1 MREIMTMKENDIRP
15 KVLFDEF
22 LKLSRKDI
30 ETYFSDRT
38 EFLKVNCP
46 ACQSARV
53 SSSFTKDSFTYLE
66 CEHCKTLYASPRP
79 TQEMIDS
86 YYKTSASSRFWATT
100 FYKETEAARRD
111 KLFKPKAQL
120 IKSIV
125 VKNGVTAGALLDI
138 GAGYG
143 TLSEELIAL
152 KIFREVFAMEPS
164 IYLSKVCRQK
174 GLSVIESTIEGM
186 DSKYEAK
193 FDIAVSLELFE
204 HLFSVDLFLNAVSKA
219 LRPKGYLIFSTLSG
233 AGWDILVLRG
243 HSNSVSPP
251 HHLNFLNPRA
261 IELLAERN
269 GWRLVNLFTPGELD
283 VDIVV
288 NFAKSNPSVE
298 LDRFAREILVSDE
311 KTQNAFQKFLADNRL
326 SSHMWVVIQKK

>member
-1 MREIMTMKENDIRP
+1 MKENDIRP
-15 KVLFDEF
+15 KALFDEY
-22 LKLSRKDI
+22 LKLSQKDI
-30 ETYFSDRT
+30 EIYFNDHT
-38 EFLKVNCP
+38 KFLNVNCP
-46 ACQSARV
+46 ACRSAKV

-66 CEHCKTLYASPRP
+66 CEYCKTLYVSPRP
-79 TQEMIDS
+79 SQEMIDS
-86 YYKTSASSRFWATT
+86 YYRTSASSKFWATT

-125 VKNGVTAGALLDI
+125 VKNGVTPGALLDI

-143 TLSEELIAL
+143 TLCEELIAL
-152 KIFREVFAMEPS
+152 NIFREIFAMEPS

-186 DSKYEAK
+186 DIEYEAK
-193 FDIAVSLELFE
+193 FDLAVSLELFE
-204 HLFSVDLFLNAVSKA
+204 HLFSVDLFLDAVSKA
-219 LRPKGYLIFSTLSG
+219 LRPEGYLIFSTLSSI
-233 AGWDILVLRG
+233 GWDILVLRE

-251 HHLNFLNPRA
+251 HHVNFLNPRA

-269 GWRLVNLFTPGELD
+269 GWRVVDLFTPGELD

-288 NFAKSNPSVE
+288 NFAKYNPSVE
-298 LDRFAREILVSDE
+298 LDRFTQEILVSDE

-326 SSHMWVVIQKK
+326 SSHVWVVIQKK